1 VYGNL
6 RRDEEAAEHCRRA
19 LEIRRQVGDRFGE
32 ATTLALLGRLLHGQ
46 ERHAEAREYWTMA
59 MRIFED
65 LDAPETAKIRS
76 WLDGLPGAAKAGVQT
91 G

>member
-1 VYGNL
+1 
-6 RRDEEAAEHCRRA
+6 
-19 LEIRRQVGDRFGE
+19 
-32 ATTLALLGRLLHGQ
+32 
-46 ERHAEAREYWTMA
+46 MA